1 MFDWLFENDRASR
14 RLALGLLAV
23 TAGITL
29 YSVTNRSSVASKHDE
44 VAPNGRTI
52 KRLSYLPSKIPV
64 LGNTLELARNIDRFL
79 DWMEDTLVPLD
90 GEPVLLRIVGQ
101 NDHAIFTKPEH
112 YEEILKTQA
121 DNFDKEGNAKE
132 AFLDMAKE
140 SIIFLDG
147 DRWKFHRRVFVRL
160 FSTRALREY
169 MAPIIQ
175 RQTLIMQDVLTQAAS
190 SKTPIDAHKLMLRL
204 TLDSFTEIGFG

>member
-1 MFDWLFENDRASR
+1 MLEWLLANDRVSG

-23 TAGITL
+23 KVGITL
-29 YSVTNRSSVASKHDE
+29 YFVASRVSNASKHGKISS
-44 VAPNGRTI
+44 NGRAS
-52 KRLSYLPSKIPV
+52 KRLAYLPSKIPV

-79 DWMEDTLVPLD
+79 DWMDNTLLPRD
-90 GEPVLLRIVGQ
+90 GAPVLLRIVGQ
-101 NDHAIFTKPEH
+101 NDLMLLAKPEH
-112 YEEILKTQA
+112 FEEILKTQA
-121 DNFDKEGNAKE
+121 DNFDREGNAKE

-140 SIIFLDG
+140 AIIFLDG